1 MEGLG
6 HRVVMVVR
14 NQLFRHMLDQSAAFF
29 SRRAVGQLLS
39 RINNDVGLVQR
50 AVSETIG
57 DLARE
62 SLVLIG
68 SMALLFY
75 YDAKLALLCM
85 VGAPLAVYPLVRFG
99 KRVRTVTR
107 WSQEAQE
114 HMSHVAAEAF
124 AGHRIVKAF
133 GAEGREASKFERV
146 SATLFRTNLKVTR
159 VLALL
164 PPLMEFLGGI
174 AIAGALWYGSRE
186 IAKDRLTAGE
196 FTSFLAALLFMYGP
210 IKKLSRVNAN
220 LQQAAAASERIFEVL
235 DVHTEVISRP
245 DAVAMPP
252 FTQEIEFKDV
262 SFGYDDSHGRST
274 LRGVS
279 FTVRAGQMIAIVGRS
294 GAGKTTLVN
303 LLPRFYD
310 VTSGAIQIDGRDIRD
325 VSLASLRAQIGIVT
339 QETVL
344 FDDTIAGNIAYGTP
358 GASVAQIEA
367 AARAANAH
375 DFIAAQPDGYQT
387 MIGERG
393 QRLSGGQRQR
403 LAIARA
409 LLKNS
414 PILILDEATSA
425 LDSESERLVQQALA
439 TLMMNRTS
447 FVIAHRLTTVR
458 RADAIIVLER
468 GRIVEVGKHD
478 ELIARPNGSYARLH
492 QMQLLESKADLKSET
507 VEERPFDQLRVP
519 SEAEAEQQRSTP
531 VNRRRR
537 ADDQEHDRVRVT
549 QPRRRARRDWR
560 DHPVGQSPLSRSAT
574 AAAAVDCRR
583 RTAAARAGAETAGA
597 RTGRDQRV
605 VAAAPGAGAAGRIE

>member
-1 MEGLG
+1 MDAFLRLLRYATPHRAVIAGAALAMVVYGAASAALAYLIKPIIDDVLIAQGDLRFIAAAILVVYFVKGIGAYFSSYLMEGLG

-14 NQLFRHMLDQSAAFF
+14 NDLFRHMLDQSAAFF
-29 SRRAVGQLLS
+29 ARRAVGQLLS
-39 RINNDVGLVQR
+39 RINNDVGLIQR

-62 SLVLIG
+62 SLVLVG
-68 SMALLFY
+68 SVGLLFY

-85 VGAPLAVYPLVRFG
+85 TAAPLVVYPLVRFG
-99 KRVRTVTR
+99 RRVRTVTR

-114 HMSHVAAEAF
+114 HLSHVAAEAF

-146 SATLFRTNLKVTR
+146 SWTLFRTNLKVTR

-174 AIAGALWYGSRE
+174 AIAGALWYGSRQ
-186 IAKDRLTAGE
+186 IALGNLTAGE
-196 FTSFLAALLFMYGP
+196 FTSFLAALLFMYAP

-220 LQQAAAASERIFEVL
+220 LQQAAAASERIFEIL
-235 DVHTEVISRP
+235 DVHTEVLERP
-245 DAVAMPP
+245 GAVPLPP
-252 FTQEIEFKDV
+252 FEREIAFTDV
-262 SFGYDDSHGRST
+262 TFAYEDGHGRST

-279 FTVRAGQMIAIVGRS
+279 LSVHAGQMVAIVGRS

-310 VTSGAIQIDGRDIRD
+310 VTTGAITVDGRDIRD
-325 VSLASLRAQIGIVT
+325 VTLASLRAQIGIVT

-344 FDDTIAGNIAYGTP
+344 FDDTIAGNIAYGMPSAT
-358 GASVAQIEA
+358 AEQIEA

-375 DFIAAQPDGYQT
+375 DFITTQPDGYRT
-387 MIGERG
+387 TIGERG

-447 FVIAHRLTTVR
+447 FVIAHRLSTVR

-468 GRIVEVGKHD
+468 GRIVEIGKHD
-478 ELIARPNGSYARLH
+478 ELVARPNGSYARLH
-492 QMQLLESKADLKSET
+492 QMQLFESKAEVGELKSY
-507 VEERPFDQLRVP
+507 D
-519 SEAEAEQQRSTP
+519 S
-531 VNRRRR
+531 
-537 ADDQEHDRVRVT
+537 
-549 QPRRRARRDWR
+549 
-560 DHPVGQSPLSRSAT
+560 
-574 AAAAVDCRR
+574 
-583 RTAAARAGAETAGA
+583 
-597 RTGRDQRV
+597 
-605 VAAAPGAGAAGRIE
+605 GAGRPVAGRQKAESSR

>member
-1 MEGLG
+1 MDAFLRLLRYATPHRAIIAGAALAMVVYGAANAALAYLIKPIIDDVLIAQNDLTFIAQAILVVYLVKGVGAYFSSYLMEGLG

-29 SRRAVGQLLS
+29 ARRAVGQLLS
-39 RINNDVGLVQR
+39 RINNDVGMVQR

-62 SLVLIG
+62 SLVLVG
-68 SMALLFY
+68 SVVLLFY

-85 VGAPLAVYPLVRFG
+85 TATPLIVYPLVRFG
-99 KRVRTVTR
+99 RRVRSVTR
-107 WSQEAQE
+107 RSQEAQE

-133 GAEGREASKFERV
+133 GAEAREAAKFETV
-146 SATLFRTNLKVTR
+146 SERLFRTNLKVTR

-164 PPLMEFLGGI
+164 PPLMEFLGGF

-186 IAKDRLTAGE
+186 IAMGRLTPGE

-235 DVHTEVISRP
+235 DVHTEVIEREG
-245 DAVAMPP
+245 AVPMPP
-252 FTQEIEFKDV
+252 FTGEIEFRDV
-262 SFGYDDSHGRST
+262 TFGYEDGHGRST

-279 FTVRAGQMIAIVGRS
+279 CTVRAGQMIAIVGRS

-310 VTSGAIQIDGRDIRD
+310 VTSGAILIDGRDIRD
-325 VSLASLRAQIGIVT
+325 VTLASLRAQIGMVT

-344 FDDTIAGNIAYGTP
+344 FDDTIASNIAYGTP
-358 GASVAQIEA
+358 GASVEEIEA

-375 DFIAAQPDGYQT
+375 DFIAAMPEGYRT
-387 MIGERG
+387 TIGERG

-403 LAIARA
+403 IAIARA

-414 PILILDEATSA
+414 PLLILDEATSA
-425 LDSESERLVQQALA
+425 LDMESERLVQQALA

-447 FVIAHRLTTVR
+447 FVIAHRLSTVR
-458 RADAIIVLER
+458 RADAIVVLDR
-468 GRIVEVGKHD
+468 GRIVEIGKHD
-478 ELIARPNGSYARLH
+478 ELAARPNGVYARLH
-492 QMQLLESKADLKSET
+492 QMQLLESKQDSRELKAY
-507 VEERPFDQLRVP
+507 Q
-519 SEAEAEQQRSTP
+519 
-531 VNRRRR
+531 
-537 ADDQEHDRVRVT
+537 
-549 QPRRRARRDWR
+549 
-560 DHPVGQSPLSRSAT
+560 
-574 AAAAVDCRR
+574 AAAQ
-583 RTAAARAGAETAGA
+583 AAAQKAE
-597 RTGRDQRV
+597 RSR
-605 VAAAPGAGAAGRIE
+605 

>member
-1 MEGLG
+1 MDAFLRLLRYATPHRAVIAGATLAMVVYGAATAALAYLIKPIIDDVLIAQGDIGFVALAIIVVYFVKGTGSYFSSYLMEGLG

-14 NQLFRHMLDQSAAFF
+14 NDLFRHMLDQSAAFF

-39 RINNDVGLVQR
+39 RINNDVGLIQR
-50 AVSETIG
+50 AVSETVG

-62 SLVLIG
+62 SLALLG
-68 SMALLFY
+68 SVALLFY

-85 VGAPLAVYPLVRFG
+85 TAAPLIVYPLVRFG
-99 KRVRTVTR
+99 RRVRTVTR

-133 GAEGREASKFERV
+133 GAEAREGDKFQRV
-146 SATLFRTNLKVTR
+146 SWTLFRTNLKVTR

-174 AIAGALWYGSRE
+174 AIAGALWYGSRQ
-186 IAKDRLTAGE
+186 ITLGHLTAGE
-196 FTSFLAALLFMYGP
+196 FTSFLAALLFMYAP

-220 LQQAAAASERIFEVL
+220 LQQAAAASERIFEIL
-235 DVHTEVISRP
+235 DVHTEVIERP
-245 DAVAMPP
+245 GAVPLP
-252 FTQEIEFKDV
+252 RFERDIEFKDV
-262 SFGYDDSHGRST
+262 TFAYEDGHGRST

-279 FTVRAGQMIAIVGRS
+279 LTVRAGQMVAIVGRS

-310 VTSGAIQIDGRDIRD
+310 VTTGAITIDGRDIRD
-325 VSLASLRAQIGIVT
+325 LTLASLRAQIGIVT

-344 FDDTIAGNIAYGTP
+344 FDDTIAGNIAYGMPSATTE
-358 GASVAQIEA
+358 QIEA

-375 DFIAAQPDGYQT
+375 DFVVTQPDGYRT

-409 LLKNS
+409 LLKDS

-447 FVIAHRLTTVR
+447 FVIAHRLSTVR

-468 GRIVEVGKHD
+468 GRIVEIGKHD
-478 ELIARPNGSYARLH
+478 ELVSRPNGSYARLH
-492 QMQLLESKADLKSET
+492 QMQLFESKADVGELKSYDSGSG
-507 VEERPFDQLRVP
+507 RPVADRQK
-519 SEAEAEQQRSTP
+519 AES
-531 VNRRRR
+531 
-537 ADDQEHDRVRVT
+537 
-549 QPRRRARRDWR
+549 
-560 DHPVGQSPLSRSAT
+560 SR
-574 AAAAVDCRR
+574 
-583 RTAAARAGAETAGA
+583 
-597 RTGRDQRV
+597 
-605 VAAAPGAGAAGRIE
+605 

>member
-1 MEGLG
+1 MDAFLRLLRYATPHRAVITGAALAMVVYGAANAALAYLIKPIIDDVLIAQGDLMFVASAILVVYLVKGIGGYFSSYLMEGLG
-6 HRVVMVVR
+6 HRVVMEVR

-29 SRRAVGQLLS
+29 ARRATGQLLS

-50 AVSETIG
+50 AVSETVG

-62 SLVLIG
+62 SLVLVG
-68 SMALLFY
+68 SVVLLFY
-75 YDAKLALLCM
+75 YDAKLAIVAM
-85 VGAPLAVYPLVRFG
+85 TATPLIVYPLVRFG

-124 AGHRIVKAF
+124 TGHRIVKAF
-133 GAEGREASKFERV
+133 GAEAREASKFDRA
-146 SATLFRTNLKVTR
+146 SRSLFRTNLKVTR

-164 PPLMEFLGGI
+164 PPLMEFIGSIGI
-174 AIAGALWYGSRE
+174 AAALWYGTRE
-186 IAKDRLTAGE
+186 IALGRLTAGE
-196 FTSFLAALLFMYGP
+196 FTSFLAALLFMYAP

-220 LQQAAAASERIFEVL
+220 LQAAAAASERIFEIL
-235 DVHTEVISRP
+235 DLHTEVIERP
-245 DAVAMPP
+245 TAIDLPP
-252 FTQEIEFKDV
+252 FTHEIQFRDV
-262 SFGYDDSHGRST
+262 SFAYEDGRGRST

-279 FTVRAGQMIAIVGRS
+279 LTVHAGQMIAIVGRS

-303 LLPRFYD
+303 LLPRFFD
-310 VTSGAIQIDGRDIRD
+310 VTSGAILIDGHGVLD
-325 VSLASLRAQIGIVT
+325 VTLKSLRAQIGIVT

-344 FDDTIAGNIAYGTP
+344 FDDTIAGNIAYGLP
-358 GASVAQIEA
+358 GATPEQIEA

-375 DFIAAQPDGYQT
+375 DFIATQPDGYKT

-447 FVIAHRLTTVR
+447 FVIAHRLSTIR

-468 GRIVEVGKHD
+468 GRVVEVGKHD
-478 ELIARPNGSYARLH
+478 ELVARPNGAYAKLH
-492 QMQLLESKADLKSET
+492 HMQLLESDKEPKEPELQEKGRRQFGASGTLKAE
-507 VEERPFDQLRVP
+507 
-519 SEAEAEQQRSTP
+519 
-531 VNRRRR
+531 
-537 ADDQEHDRVRVT
+537 
-549 QPRRRARRDWR
+549 
-560 DHPVGQSPLSRSAT
+560 SR
-574 AAAAVDCRR
+574 
-583 RTAAARAGAETAGA
+583 
-597 RTGRDQRV
+597 
-605 VAAAPGAGAAGRIE
+605 

>member
-1 MEGLG
+1 MDAFLRLLRYATPHRAVIAGAALAMVVYGAANAALAYLIKLIIDDVLIAQGDLRFVVTAILVVYLAKGIGAYFSSYLMEGLG

-29 SRRAVGQLLS
+29 ARRAVGQLLS

-62 SLVLIG
+62 SLVLVG
-68 SMALLFY
+68 SVMLLFY

-85 VGAPLAVYPLVRFG
+85 TATPLIVYPLVRFG
-99 KRVRTVTR
+99 RRVRSVTKR
-107 WSQEAQE
+107 SQEAQE

-133 GAEGREASKFERV
+133 GAEGREATKFERV
-146 SATLFRTNLKVTR
+146 SSTLFRTNLKVTR

-164 PPLMEFLGGI
+164 PPLMEFLGGV

-186 IAKDRLTAGE
+186 IASQRLTAGE

-220 LQQAAAASERIFEVL
+220 LQQAATASDRIFEVL
-235 DVHTEVISRP
+235 DVHTEVIERDSAQP
-245 DAVAMPP
+245 LPP
-252 FTQEIEFKDV
+252 FTQQIEFKDV
-262 SFGYDDSHGRST
+262 TFGYEDGHGRST

-279 FTVRAGQMIAIVGRS
+279 CTVRAGQMIAIVGRS

-310 VTSGAIQIDGRDIRD
+310 VTSGAILIDGWDIRD
-325 VSLASLRAQIGIVT
+325 VTLASLRAQIGMVT

-344 FDDTIAGNIAYGTP
+344 FDDTIATNIAYGTP
-358 GASVAQIEA
+358 GASAEQVEA

-375 DFIAAQPDGYQT
+375 DFIAALPDGYRT
-387 MIGERG
+387 TIGERG

-403 LAIARA
+403 VAIARA

-425 LDSESERLVQQALA
+425 LDTESERLVQQALT

-458 RADAIIVLER
+458 RADAIVVLDK
-468 GRIVEVGKHD
+468 GRIVEIGKHD
-478 ELIARPNGSYARLH
+478 ELVAQPNGVYARLH
-492 QMQLLESKADLKSET
+492 QMQLLESKHDSRELK
-507 VEERPFDQLRVP
+507 
-519 SEAEAEQQRSTP
+519 AY
-531 VNRRRR
+531 
-537 ADDQEHDRVRVT
+537 H
-549 QPRRRARRDWR
+549 
-560 DHPVGQSPLSRSAT
+560 
-574 AAAAVDCRR
+574 AAAQ
-583 RTAAARAGAETAGA
+583 AAAQKAE
-597 RTGRDQRV
+597 RSR
-605 VAAAPGAGAAGRIE
+605 

>member
-1 MEGLG
+1 MDAFLRLLRYATPHRAIIAGAALAMVVYGAANAALAYLIKPIIDDVLIAQNDLTFIAQAILVVYLVKGLGAYFSSYLMEGLG

-29 SRRAVGQLLS
+29 ARRAVGQLLS

-62 SLVLIG
+62 SLVLVG
-68 SMALLFY
+68 SVVLLFY

-85 VGAPLAVYPLVRFG
+85 TATPLIVYPLVRFG
-99 KRVRTVTR
+99 RRVRSVTR
-107 WSQEAQE
+107 RSQEAQE

-133 GAEGREASKFERV
+133 GAEAREAAKFETV
-146 SATLFRTNLKVTR
+146 SERLFRTNLKVTR

-186 IAKDRLTAGE
+186 IAMQRLTPGE

-235 DVHTEVISRP
+235 DVHTEVIER
-245 DAVAMPP
+245 DGAVPMPP
-252 FTQEIEFKDV
+252 FTEQIEFRDV
-262 SFGYDDSHGRST
+262 SFGYEDGHGRST

-279 FTVRAGQMIAIVGRS
+279 CTVRAGQMIAIVGRS

-310 VTSGAIQIDGRDIRD
+310 VTSGAILIDGRDIRD
-325 VSLASLRAQIGIVT
+325 VTLASLRAQIGMVT

-344 FDDTIAGNIAYGTP
+344 FDDTIASNIAYGTP
-358 GASVAQIEA
+358 GASVEQIEA

-375 DFIAAQPDGYQT
+375 DFISAMPEGYRT
-387 MIGERG
+387 TIGERG

-403 LAIARA
+403 IAIARA

-414 PILILDEATSA
+414 PLLILDEATSA
-425 LDSESERLVQQALA
+425 LDMESERLVQQALA

-447 FVIAHRLTTVR
+447 FVIAHRLSTVR
-458 RADAIIVLER
+458 RADAIVVLDR
-468 GRIVEVGKHD
+468 GRIVEIGKHD
-478 ELIARPNGSYARLH
+478 ELVARPNGVYARLH
-492 QMQLLESKADLKSET
+492 QMQLLESKQD
-507 VEERPFDQLRVP
+507 
-519 SEAEAEQQRSTP
+519 
-531 VNRRRR
+531 
-537 ADDQEHDRVRVT
+537 
-549 QPRRRARRDWR
+549 
-560 DHPVGQSPLSRSAT
+560 SRELT
-574 AAAAVDCRR
+574 AYQ
-583 RTAAARAGAETAGA
+583 AAARAAAQKAE
-597 RTGRDQRV
+597 RSR
-605 VAAAPGAGAAGRIE
+605 

>member
-1 MEGLG
+1 MDAFLRLLRYATPHRAVITGAALAMVVYGASNAALAYLIKPIIDDVLIGQGDLTYVATAILIVYLLKGLGAYFSSYLMEGLG

-29 SRRAVGQLLS
+29 ARRAVGQLLS
-39 RINNDVGLVQR
+39 RINNDVGMVQR

-62 SLVLIG
+62 SLVLVG
-68 SMALLFY
+68 SVVLLFY

-85 VGAPLAVYPLVRFG
+85 TAAPLVVYPLVRFG

-133 GAEGREASKFERV
+133 GAEAREASKFERT
-146 SATLFRTNLKVTR
+146 SSQLFRTNLKVTR
-159 VLALL
+159 VLSLL
-164 PPLMEFLGGI
+164 PPLMEFLGGV

-186 IAKDRLTAGE
+186 IATGRLTAGE
-196 FTSFLAALLFMYGP
+196 FTSFLAALLFMYAP

-220 LQQAAAASERIFEVL
+220 LQQAAAASERIFEIL
-235 DVHTEVISRP
+235 DLHTEVLERP
-245 DAVAMPP
+245 DAIALPP
-252 FTQEIEFKDV
+252 FTQQIDFNDV
-262 SFGYDDSHGRST
+262 SFAYEDGHGRST
-274 LRGVS
+274 LRGVTLS
-279 FTVRAGQMIAIVGRS
+279 VRAGQMVAIVGRS

-303 LLPRFYD
+303 LLPRFFD
-310 VTSGAIQIDGRDIRD
+310 VTAGAILIDGHDIRS
-325 VSLASLRAQIGIVT
+325 VTLQSLRAQIGIVT

-344 FDDTIAGNIAYGTP
+344 FDDTIAGNIAYGMP
-358 GASVAQIEA
+358 GATQEQIEA

-375 DFIAAQPDGYQT
+375 DFIAAQPDGYRT

-425 LDSESERLVQQALA
+425 LDTEAERLVQQALA
-439 TLMMNRTS
+439 TLLMNRTS
-447 FVIAHRLTTVR
+447 FVIAHRLSTIR

-468 GRIVEVGKHD
+468 GRVVEVGRHD
-478 ELIARPNGSYARLH
+478 ELVARPNGTYARLH
-492 QMQLLESKADLKSET
+492 QLQLLE
-507 VEERPFDQLRVP
+507 
-519 SEAEAEQQRSTP
+519 
-531 VNRRRR
+531 
-537 ADDQEHDRVRVT
+537 
-549 QPRRRARRDWR
+549 
-560 DHPVGQSPLSRSAT
+560 
-574 AAAAVDCRR
+574 VDKH
-583 RTAAARAGAETAGA
+583 TKDPGAEL
-597 RTGRDQRV
+597 TGD
-605 VAAAPGAGAAGRIE
+605 GRRPVEHPRQKAESR

>member
-1 MEGLG
+1 MDAFLRLLRYATPHRAVIAGAALAMLVYGAANAAMAFLIKPIIDEVLPTGNDLAFITGAILTVYFLKGLGGYFSGYLMEGLG

-14 NQLFRHMLDQSAAFF
+14 NQLFRHLLDQSAAFF
-29 SRRAVGQLLS
+29 ARRAAGQLLS
-39 RINNDVGLVQR
+39 RLTNDVGLVQR

-62 SLVLIG
+62 SLALLG
-68 SMALLFY
+68 SAVLLFY

-85 VGAPLAVYPLVRFG
+85 TAAPLVVYPIVRLG

-124 AGHRIVKAF
+124 TGHRIVKAF
-133 GAEGREASKFERV
+133 GAEGREATKFERA
-146 SATLFRTNLKVTR
+146 SHSLFRTNLKVTR
-159 VLALL
+159 VLSML

-174 AIAGALWYGSRE
+174 AICGALWYGSRE
-186 IAKDRLTAGE
+186 IGQGRLTAGE
-196 FTSFLAALLFMYGP
+196 FTSFVTALLLMYGP

-220 LQQAAAASERIFEVL
+220 LQQAVAASERIFELL
-235 DVHTEVISRP
+235 DTHTEVKERQGAAP
-245 DAVAMPP
+245 LAP
-252 FTQEIEFKDV
+252 FADRIEFRDV
-262 SFGYDDSHGRST
+262 TFGYEDGHGRNT

-303 LLPRFYD
+303 LLPRFFD
-310 VTSGAIQIDGRDIRD
+310 VTSGSILIDGRDVRD
-325 VSLASLRAQIGIVT
+325 VTLASLRAQIGIVT
-339 QETVL
+339 QEIVL
-344 FDDTIAGNIAYGTP
+344 FDDTIANNIAYGTP
-358 GASVAQIEA
+358 GASPEAIEA

-375 DFIAAQPDGYQT
+375 DFIAAQPEGYQT
-387 MIGERG
+387 AIGERG

-425 LDSESERLVQQALA
+425 LDSEAERLVQDALA
-439 TLMMNRTS
+439 TLLLNRTS
-447 FVIAHRLTTVR
+447 FVIAHRLSTVQ

-478 ELIARPNGSYARLH
+478 ELVARPNGSYARLH
-492 QMQLLESKADLKSET
+492 EMQLLEARPET
-507 VEERPFDQLRVP
+507 K
-519 SEAEAEQQRSTP
+519 AEA
-531 VNRRRR
+531 RRLK
-537 ADDQEHDRVRVT
+537 AE
-549 QPRRRARRDWR
+549 
-560 DHPVGQSPLSRSAT
+560 SAL
-574 AAAAVDCRR
+574 
-583 RTAAARAGAETAGA
+583 
-597 RTGRDQRV
+597 
-605 VAAAPGAGAAGRIE
+605 

>member
-1 MEGLG
+1 MDDFLRLLRYATPHRAVIAGAAVAMVVYGAANAYLAYLVKPIIDDVLIAQNDLTFIVLAILAVYLIKGLGAYFSSYLMEGLG

-29 SRRAVGQLLS
+29 ARRAVGQLLS

-62 SLVLIG
+62 SLVLVG
-68 SMALLFY
+68 SVGLLFY

-85 VGAPLAVYPLVRFG
+85 TAAPLVVYPLVRFG
-99 KRVRTVTR
+99 KKVRTVTR

-133 GAEGREASKFERV
+133 GAEAREAGKFDRV
-146 SATLFRTNLKVTR
+146 SHTLFRTNLKVTR

-164 PPLMEFLGGI
+164 PPLMEFLGGF

-186 IAKDRLTAGE
+186 IARGNLTAGE
-196 FTSFLAALLFMYGP
+196 FTSFLTALLFMYAP

-235 DVHTEVISRP
+235 DVHTEVIERP
-245 DAVAMPP
+245 GAAALPP
-252 FTQEIEFKDV
+252 FTDQIEFKDV
-262 SFGYDDSHGRST
+262 TFGYEDGHQRST

-310 VTSGAIQIDGRDIRD
+310 VTSGLIQIDGRDIRD
-325 VSLASLRAQIGIVT
+325 VTLASLRAQIGIVT

-344 FDDTIAGNIAYGTP
+344 FDDTIAGNIAYGMPTATP
-358 GASVAQIEA
+358 EQIEA

-375 DFIAAQPDGYQT
+375 DFIAAMPEGYRT
-387 MIGERG
+387 TIGERG

-414 PILILDEATSA
+414 PLLILDEATSA

-458 RADAIIVLER
+458 RADSIIVLER
-468 GRIVEVGKHD
+468 GRLVEIGKHD
-478 ELIARPNGSYARLH
+478 ELVARPSGIYAQLH
-492 QMQLLESKADLKSET
+492 QMQLLETKHDSRQLKAYQAAIQK
-507 VEERPFDQLRVP
+507 
-519 SEAEAEQQRSTP
+519 AES
-531 VNRRRR
+531 
-537 ADDQEHDRVRVT
+537 
-549 QPRRRARRDWR
+549 
-560 DHPVGQSPLSRSAT
+560 SR
-574 AAAAVDCRR
+574 
-583 RTAAARAGAETAGA
+583 
-597 RTGRDQRV
+597 
-605 VAAAPGAGAAGRIE
+605 

>member
-1 MEGLG
+1 MDAFLRLLRYATPHRAVIAGAALAMAVYAAANAALAYLIRPIIDDVLIAGGELAFVATAILVVYLLKGLGGYFSSYLMEGLG

-29 SRRAVGQLLS
+29 GRRAVGQLLS
-39 RINNDVGLVQR
+39 RLTNDVSLVQR

-62 SLVLIG
+62 SLVLVG

-85 VGAPLAVYPLVRFG
+85 TGAPPIVYALVRFG

-114 HMSHVAAEAF
+114 GMSHVAAEAF

-133 GAEGREASKFERV
+133 GAEAREAAKFEQV

-174 AIAGALWYGSRE
+174 AIAGALWYGSSE
-186 IAKDRLTAGE
+186 IANGRLTAGE
-196 FTSFLAALLFMYGP
+196 FSSFLAALLFMYAP
-210 IKKLSRVNAN
+210 VKKLSRVNAN
-220 LQQAAAASERIFEVL
+220 LQQAAAAAERIFEIL
-235 DVHTEVISRP
+235 DLHTEVKERP
-245 DAVAMPP
+245 AAAVLPP
-252 FTQEIEFKDV
+252 FAESIQFRDV
-262 SFGYDDSHGRST
+262 SFAYEDGHGRST
-274 LRGVS
+274 LRNVS
-279 FTVRAGQMIAIVGRS
+279 FTVRAGQMVAIVGRS

-303 LLPRFYD
+303 LLPRFFD
-310 VTSGAIQIDGRDIRD
+310 VTSGEILIDGRDLRD
-325 VSLASLRAQIGIVT
+325 VTLASLRAQIGIVT

-344 FDDTIAGNIAYGTP
+344 FDDTIAHNIAFGMP
-358 GASVAQIEA
+358 GATAPEIEA

-375 DFIAAQPDGYQT
+375 DFIVAQPEGYQT

-414 PILILDEATSA
+414 PLLILDEATAA
-425 LDSESERLVQQALA
+425 LDAEAERLVQEALA
-439 TLMMNRTS
+439 TLTMNRTS
-447 FVIAHRLTTVR
+447 FVIAHRLSTVR
-458 RADAIIVLER
+458 RADAIMVLDR
-468 GRIVEVGKHD
+468 GRIVEIGRHD
-478 ELIARPNGSYARLH
+478 DLIARPNGPYARLH
-492 QMQLLESKADLKSET
+492 QMHLLESTTQARDTPELK
-507 VEERPFDQLRVP
+507 RPFDAAQGKQK
-519 SEAEAEQQRSTP
+519 AE
-531 VNRRRR
+531 
-537 ADDQEHDRVRVT
+537 
-549 QPRRRARRDWR
+549 
-560 DHPVGQSPLSRSAT
+560 SR
-574 AAAAVDCRR
+574 
-583 RTAAARAGAETAGA
+583 
-597 RTGRDQRV
+597 
-605 VAAAPGAGAAGRIE
+605 